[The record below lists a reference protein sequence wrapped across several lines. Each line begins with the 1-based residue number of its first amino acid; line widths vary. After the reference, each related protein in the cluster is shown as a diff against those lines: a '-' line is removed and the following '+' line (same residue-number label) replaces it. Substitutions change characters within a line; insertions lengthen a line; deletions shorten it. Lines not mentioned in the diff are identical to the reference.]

1 MALTQAE
8 RERLKDSRLKIKS
21 VAASLHHV
29 EADKVPD
36 YKAIQECLEDAEQ
49 SIDTALRASE
59 RLN

>member
-8 RERLKDSRLKIKS
+8 KERLKDSRLKLKS
-21 VAASLHHV
+21 VAASLHQV
-29 EADKVPD
+29 DENKVPD

-49 SIDTALRASE
+49 SLDTALQASE